1 MTHCDC
7 HGLLSYYCFS
17 VNVDYSGQWGGVASN
32 VNGTPTVATWNGP
45 GVIVSETPDAN
56 STFQLTVTK
65 LHGSGGGLAATF
77 DSITNT
83 TIFPYG
89 SVALSGTPYYY
100 TNIAGSLP
108 FKT

>member
-1 MTHCDC
+1 M
-7 HGLLSYYCFS
+7 GR
-17 VNVDYSGQWGGVASN
+17 SGFECQRDSN
-32 VNGTPTVATWNGP
+32 SCYFGNGP

-65 LHGSGGGLAATF
+65 LDGSGGGLAATF